1 MPKTVIDWSKAVKP
15 LIKKYKNEK
24 HPLDAK
30 NLYEMLVMVVL
41 SARSNDKLINNIAPA
56 FFKAYP
62 NMQSLAKAKPG
73 DLQPLL
79 AKVINSANKTKWL
92 LEIASKVK
100 TDKNIPLGMDE
111 MVELP
116 GIGRKSAN
124 VIKRFA
130 GAPYEGV
137 MVDLHVVRVAQRL
150 GIATSD
156 DPVKI
161 EKQIMDTLPQK
172 EWEAG
177 MSMSFLGR
185 EICRPKP
192 ECPICLMKGV
202 CAYYNGMLAPA
213 KKVKKS

>member
-1 MPKTVIDWSKAVKP
+1 MPPPVIDWPNAVKP

-24 HPLDAK
+24 HPLEAK

-41 SARSNDKLINNIAPA
+41 SARSNDKLINTIAA
-56 FFKAYP
+56 GFFKAYP
-62 NMQSLAKAKPG
+62 TMQSLAKAKLT

-79 AKVINSANKTKWL
+79 AKVINSANKANWL
-92 LEIASKVK
+92 LEIAKHVK

-150 GIATSD
+150 GIAKSD

-161 EKQIMDTLPQK
+161 EKQLMDILPQK

-185 EICRPKP
+185 DICRPKP
-192 ECPICLMKGV
+192 ACEICLMKKV
-202 CAYYNGMLAPA
+202 CAYYNGWLMPS
-213 KKVKKS
+213 K

>member
-1 MPKTVIDWSKAVKP
+1 MPPPVIDWSKAIKP

-24 HPLDAK
+24 HPLEAK
-30 NLYEMLVMVVL
+30 NLYQMLVMVVL
-41 SARSNDKLINNIAPA
+41 SARSNDKLVNNIAPGL
-56 FFKAYP
+56 FKVYP
-62 NMQSLAKAKPG
+62 NMQSLAKAKPV

-137 MVDLHVVRVAQRL
+137 MVDLHVVRVSQRL

-161 EKQIMDTLPQK
+161 EKQLMDTLPQK

-202 CAYYNGMLAPA
+202 CAYYNGWAITG
-213 KKVKKS
+213 KKG

>member
-1 MPKTVIDWSKAVKP
+1 MPQPKIDWSKAVKP

-24 HPLDAK
+24 HPLEAR

-41 SARSNDKLINNIAPA
+41 SARSNDKLINTIAPE

-62 NMQSLAKAKPG
+62 NMESLARANPE
-73 DLQPLL
+73 DLYPLL
-79 AKVINSANKTKWL
+79 GKVINFANKAKWL
-92 LEIASKVK
+92 VEIASIVK
-100 TDKNIPLGMDE
+100 TDKNIPLEIDK

-161 EKQIMDTLPQK
+161 EKQIMAVLPQK

-185 EICRPKP
+185 DICRPKP
-192 ECPICLMKGV
+192 ECPICLMNKV
-202 CAYYNGMLAPA
+202 CAYYDGWKMEG
-213 KKVKKS
+213 K

>member
-1 MPKTVIDWSKAVKP
+1 MPQPKIDWSKAVKP

-24 HPLDAK
+24 HPLDAR

-41 SARSNDKLINNIAPA
+41 SARSNDKLINNIAPE

-62 NMQSLAKAKPG
+62 NMQSLTRATPET
-73 DLQPLL
+73 LQPLIS
-79 AKVINSANKTKWL
+79 KVINWANKAKWL
-92 LEIASKVK
+92 LEIASTIK
-100 TDKNIPLGMDE
+100 TDKNIPLEIDK

-137 MVDLHVVRVAQRL
+137 VVDLHVVRVSQRL

-161 EKQIMDTLPQK
+161 EKQIMEVLPQK

-185 EICRPKP
+185 DICRPKP
-192 ECPICLMKGV
+192 ECEICLMNKV
-202 CAYYNGMLAPA
+202 CAFYNRWPTTG
-213 KKVKKS
+213 K

>member
-1 MPKTVIDWSKAVKP
+1 MPQPTIDWSKAVKP

-24 HPLDAK
+24 HPLGAG

-41 SARSNDKLINNIAPA
+41 SARSNDKLINTIAPEL
-56 FFKAYP
+56 FKAYP
-62 NMQSLAKAKPG
+62 NMQSLARAKPE

-79 AKVINSANKTKWL
+79 AKVINWANKAKWL
-92 LEIASKVK
+92 LEIASTIK
-100 TDKNIPLGMDE
+100 TDKNIPLDIDK

-116 GIGRKSAN
+116 SIGRKSAN

-137 MVDLHVVRVAQRL
+137 IVDLHVVRVSQRL

-161 EKQIMDTLPQK
+161 EKQIMEVLPQK

-185 EICRPKP
+185 DICRPKP
-192 ECPICLMKGV
+192 ECEICLMNKV
-202 CAYYNGMLAPA
+202 CAFYNGW
-213 KKVKKS
+213 KTTGK

>member
-1 MPKTVIDWSKAVKP
+1 MPQPKIDWSKAVKP

-24 HPLDAK
+24 HPLDAG

-41 SARSNDKLINNIAPA
+41 SARSNDKLINNIAPE
-56 FFKAYP
+56 FFKVYP
-62 NMQSLAKAKPG
+62 NMQSLAGAKPEN
-73 DLQPLL
+73 LQPLL
-79 AKVINSANKTKWL
+79 AKVINSANKAKWL
-92 LEIASKVK
+92 VEIASKVK
-100 TDKNIPLGMDE
+100 TDKKIPLEIDE
-111 MVELP
+111 MVTLP

-137 MVDLHVVRVAQRL
+137 VVDLHVVRVAQRL

-161 EKQIMDTLPQK
+161 EKQIMEVLPQK

-185 EICRPKP
+185 DICRPKP
-192 ECPICLMKGV
+192 ECPKCLMNKV
-202 CAYYNGMLAPA
+202 CAYYNGW
-213 KKVKKS
+213 KVEGK